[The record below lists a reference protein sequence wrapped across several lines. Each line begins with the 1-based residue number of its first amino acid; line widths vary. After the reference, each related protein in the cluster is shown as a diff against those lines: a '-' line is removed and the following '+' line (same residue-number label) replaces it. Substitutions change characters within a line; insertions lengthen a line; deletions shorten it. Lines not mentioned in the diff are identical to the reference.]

1 MNFIIWSNGKDE
13 SDLKVLSLCLC
24 SWYPPYYGLFYTFEE
39 IHHGK
44 SIYYM
49 AHIYKILFVYRF
61 LYDVFRICEE
71 QWNNSK
77 PYHIDCIHNFS
88 YSTSQTTFAK

>member
-1 MNFIIWSNGKDE
+1 MVKMNQILRFYHFVYVHGVPLIMGYFTL
-13 SDLKVLSLCLC
+13 LK
-24 SWYPPYYGLFYTFEE
+24 
-39 IHHGK
+39 K
-44 SIYYM
+44 SIMVRAFTTWLTFIKSFLY
-49 AHIYKILFVYRF
+49 IRF
-61 LYDVFRICEE
+61 LQEVFRICEE